1 MTTGRRLR
9 AICGIL
15 IVGASAAAAGMLP
28 AAAAGASGSVT
39 LYVQT
44 GGTGT
49 TCTTAT
55 SGACGSIQAAVTK
68 AETYTGDTVTIV
80 VGSGTYS
87 GDITITASALASLTI
102 EGQGGS
108 HTVVQG
114 GGPVIRVSSG
124 TVAISDLEITG
135 GTSVTAGGGVYNA
148 TAGHLTLSDDVI
160 THDRAGL
167 FGGGVANYG
176 TLTLVGDT
184 VSNDGSGDYGGG
196 VLTAG
201 PATFDHDT
209 FSNDGTG
216 AYGGGVYN
224 IGAHI
229 VLTHDVLSGDRAPTG
244 GGGGIFVGGTATLT
258 NDTLSGDSAGF
269 TGGGAIEVY
278 TTSSASSANL
288 SGDTLAHD
296 SSTTTGGAVM
306 NFAHMTLTNDTF
318 FTDSAAENGGA
329 IYNGNTMNVVDSTV
343 SNSRAQS
350 GGAIYNYYTLSVDSS
365 IVDSGT
371 CGGRSMSGSHNV
383 VASATCAGVS
393 TDVLTTS
400 ARIGLSTTLAANT
413 STGPTTLAIGP
424 GSAAVD
430 VVPSSA
436 CTVTVDERGDHR
448 PGVTGQ
454 TNCDAGA
461 FELQGIG
468 QAPSI
473 ASADHAI
480 FAVGEAG
487 TFQVLMA
494 PGVFP
499 TPTYSLTGA
508 PAWLSVTAASG
519 TIAATPA
526 TGTVGTY
533 SFTIKATNGITPPAS
548 QPFTLTVD
556 QPPTITS
563 ADHATFTT
571 GKAGTFQV
579 TVTAHTFPTPP
590 TYTETGALPKTVIF
604 SSSGLLSGT
613 PGAGTGGTYSFTI
626 KATNGITFPASQPF
640 TLTVD
645 QPPTITSAHHAT
657 FTVGV
662 PGSFGVTVTG
672 YPAPTVTESGTLPD
686 GVHWT
691 APAHTLSGTP
701 ALGTAGTYAL
711 SFTATNGVSPAATQV
726 FTLVVPTVP
735 PADRTAQLPGA
746 PALTTATPGT
756 GDVKLVWTA
765 PKTAGS
771 AAVTGYEVCDTTTAA
786 ALTRCPTAT
795 TAGTAT
801 SLTLTGLTDGT
812 TYDFEVR
819 AKDASGYGPFSN
831 EKIATPGAPAPLS
844 ATRVFGQTPDAT
856 AAAELARAFPF
867 TKGVCPASRAA
878 VVATTTTYQD
888 GLSSQYL
895 AQSLTT
901 GTLLT
906 PTKSLSPVTAS
917 ALKDEG
923 ITTVYLVGGPLAL
936 TTTVLKSIEA
946 LTAYECGGKTKGA
959 TTGKVAVH
967 RLYGQTQYG
976 TAAAIAEH
984 VGTGASLSFPGA
996 YGTTNATGGTG
1007 KYNDTKGSGSFAP
1020 TGPVPTAI
1028 LANGTE
1034 FQDAQAASVVSY
1046 HTKLPLLLTPAT
1058 TLSPTALGAIGELGI
1073 KQVILMGGTLA
1084 VTNTVENALAKA
1096 GVSVLRVAGKD
1107 YTDTTL
1113 QLARFEAAGSTAG
1126 LGWTPGH
1133 EVLVARGNGFTDGIA
1148 GALLDGPHN
1157 TATGAAGTV
1166 RPLLLTESPTAA
1178 GASITTF
1185 LKVTGRTGIGKT
1197 AAKTITSLTI
1207 LGGPLAV
1214 STAVVTQ
1221 MQTALAH

>member
-1 MTTGRRLR
+1 VSGAR
-9 AICGIL
+9 AVCAVL
-15 IVGASAAAAGMLP
+15 ASMASTAGMLVAFDGT
-28 AAAAGASGSVT
+28 AAATAVTATLFVADGA
-39 LYVQT
+39 
-44 GGTGT
+44 TGT
-49 TCTTAT
+49 CTQT
-55 SGACGSIQAAVTK
+55 SPCGSIQTAVSEGEGYSGEAVT
-68 AETYTGDTVTIV
+68 VH
-80 VGSGTYS
+80 VGPGTYS
-87 GDITITASALASLTI
+87 GGITVSAGSLASLTI
-102 EGQGGS
+102 EGSGAGS
-108 HTVVQG
+108 TKVTG
-114 GGPVIRVSSG
+114 TSFTRDFLVSAG
-124 TVAISDLEITG
+124 TVSIDDLTVTDALATTG
-135 GTSVTAGGGVYNA
+135 AGVFNQ
-148 TAGHLTLSDDVI
+148 
-160 THDRAGL
+160 
-167 FGGGVANYG
+167 G
-176 TLTLVGDT
+176 TLTL
-184 VSNDGSGDYGGG
+184 
-196 VLTAG
+196 AR
-201 PATFDHDT
+201 DT
-209 FSNDGTG
+209 FSENLALNVGGAICNTGTLVAINDYFTDDS
-216 AYGGGVYN
+216 ATYGGDVYN
-224 IGAHI
+224 SHTATFMATEDTFAGNFGSATFGGGIVNAGTATATDDTFIGGTA
-229 VLTHDVLSGDRAPTG
+229 STG
-244 GGGGIFVGGTATLT
+244 GGIYNVGTLTATDDTFSRNHALFQGGGIQNDQGSVTA
-258 NDTLSGDSAGF
+258 
-269 TGGGAIEVY
+269 
-278 TTSSASSANL
+278 
-288 SGDTLAHD
+288 
-296 SSTTTGGAVM
+296 
-306 NFAHMTLTNDTF
+306 TNDTF
-318 FTDSAAENGGA
+318 FQNSAGTTTATVLNADGTFTATDDTFSTGSQTGILVGSIATEHGSFTATDSIFYGIRCFAVTTAVVSPA
-329 IYNGNTMNVVDSTV
+329 YNVVTDQCRLLGSPVSASAFDLSPNLQSTTSV
-343 SNSRAQS
+343 PTAP
-350 GGAIYNYYTLSVDSS
+350 ATLS
-365 IVDSGT
+365 
-371 CGGRSMSGSHNV
+371 
-383 VASATCAGVS
+383 
-393 TDVLTTS
+393 L
-400 ARIGLSTTLAANT
+400 
-413 STGPTTLAIGP
+413 GPR
-424 GSAAVD
+424 SAAVD
-430 VVPSSA
+430 EVPSSA

-454 TNCDAGA
+454 TRCDAGA
-461 FELQGIG
+461 YELQGTG
-468 QAPSI
+468 KAPSI
-473 ASADHAI
+473 VSADHAT

-508 PAWLSVTAASG
+508 PSWLSLTAGSG
-519 TIAATPA
+519 TIA
-526 TGTVGTY
+526 G
-533 SFTIKATNGITPPAS
+533 
-548 QPFTLTVD
+548 
-556 QPPTITS
+556 
-563 ADHATFTT
+563 
-571 GKAGTFQV
+571 
-579 TVTAHTFPTPP
+579 TPP
-590 TYTETGALPKTVIF
+590 T
-604 SSSGLLSGT
+604 
-613 PGAGTGGTYSFTI
+613 GTGGTYSFTI
-626 KATNGITFPASQPF
+626 KATNGITPAATQPF

-645 QPPTITSAHHAT
+645 QAPMITSADHAT

-662 PGSFGVTVTG
+662 PGSFDVAVTG
-672 YPAPTVTESGTLPD
+672 YPSPTVNESGTLPD
-686 GVHWT
+686 GVTWT

-711 SFTATNGVSPAATQV
+711 SFRATNGVSPAATQV

-735 PADRTAQLPGA
+735 PADRTAPLPGA
-746 PALTTATPGT
+746 PTLTTAVPGT
-756 GDVKLVWTA
+756 GEVHLVWTA

-831 EKIATPGAPAPLS
+831 EKTATPGAPPPPS

-888 GLSSQYL
+888 ALSSQYL

-936 TTTVLKSIEA
+936 TTTVAKAISN
-946 LTAYECGGKTKGA
+946 LTAYSCGGKTP
-959 TTGKVAVH
+959 TGKITVT
-967 RLYGQTQYG
+967 RLYGKTQYG

-984 VGTGASLSFPGA
+984 VGTGASLFFPGA
-996 YGTTNATGGTG
+996 YATTNATGGTG
-1007 KYNDTKGSGSFAP
+1007 KYNDTKGNGSSAP

-1034 FQDAQAASVVSY
+1034 LQDAQAASVVSY
-1046 HTKLPLLLTPAT
+1046 HTRLPLLLTPAT
-1058 TLSPTALGAIGELGI
+1058 TLSPTALGAIGKLGI

-1096 GVSVLRVAGKD
+1096 GVFVLRVAGKD
-1107 YTDTTL
+1107 GTDTAV

-1133 EVLVARGNGFTDGIA
+1133 RVLVARGNGFTDGIA

-1166 RPLLLTESPTAA
+1166 RPLLLTESPTTA
-1178 GASITTF
+1178 GTSLTTF
-1185 LKVTGRTGIGKT
+1185 LKVTGHTGIEKT
-1197 AAKTITSLTI
+1197 TAKTITSLTI